1 MQEQDVM
8 IKIIRPSEG
17 DLYFGSHSLLQTRQ
31 PKAATV
37 TQTPYRQVT
46 ELGPNTTAANAGTAY
61 RTVSRPPCSPD
72 PKSQT
77 PDSCK
82 LEALTS
88 ALPQAPNRA
97 TRNTEPDTPKPNWR
111 QNPEPKTQDA
121 SPSVDGGVSRAIQ
134 RGSAKGS
141 SEAVQL
147 RSLGI
152 LSGYYEASIRLPS
165 TTYGTTWDSEG
176 FYWVFG
182 LIGLGF
188 AVEFRAVDL

>member
-1 MQEQDVM
+1 MQELHTERCQDLRAALTRNPKPLIPVNS
-8 IKIIRPSEG
+8 KPSP
-17 DLYFGSHSLLQTRQ
+17 LHSLK
-31 PKAATV
+31 P
-37 TQTPYRQVT
+37 
-46 ELGPNTTAANAGTAY
+46 
-61 RTVSRPPCSPD
+61 
-72 PKSQT
+72 
-77 PDSCK
+77 
-82 LEALTS
+82 
-88 ALPQAPNRA
+88 PNRA